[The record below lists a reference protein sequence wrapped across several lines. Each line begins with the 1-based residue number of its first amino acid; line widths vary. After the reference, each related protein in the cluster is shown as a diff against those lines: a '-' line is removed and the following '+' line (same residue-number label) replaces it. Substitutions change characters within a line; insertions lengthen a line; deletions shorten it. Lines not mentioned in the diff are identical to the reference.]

1 MNKLDQNV
9 LERYAEG
16 NENKQY
22 IKDSYQ
28 NLKELL
34 EKFKF
39 HNKSIK
45 VFLQGSY
52 KNDTDINFDSDIDIV
67 VYYEEMFNE
76 NVRHQNDNN
85 EFHKETNLTPTDV
98 DKFNQHFSN
107 SEYTQQEY
115 KQAIKTWI
123 ESNSNDYVVTNGDK
137 TLKCKIK
144 NSKYNFDIVC
154 AIQYRLYTNFDNPD
168 KFDYGNFLRGVE
180 GERVINFPKQTYKN
194 SMEKNKNTGKYK
206 ETVRIIKNIMKRN
219 YDKNLWIP
227 SFALESILYN
237 VSDKSYN
244 IDTKHERVKTVIEEA
259 LSLVNNNWSSLLEPN
274 KILYVKNIKRVDQ
287 NKVLNILNL
296 MNSML

>member
-1 MNKLDQNV
+1 MNRLSQND
-9 LERYAEG
+9 LELYAEG
-16 NENKQY
+16 NKNKQY
-22 IKDSYQ
+22 IMDSYQ

-39 HNKSIK
+39 HDKSIK

-52 KNDTDINFDSDIDIV
+52 LNDTDIDIESDIDIV
-67 VYYEEMFNE
+67 AYYEEMFNE
-76 NVRHQNDNN
+76 NVRHQNDND

-123 ESNSNDYVVTNGDK
+123 ESNSNDYVVDNGDK
-137 TLKCKIK
+137 TLKCKIE
-144 NSKYNFDIVC
+144 NYHFDIVC
-154 AIQYRLYTNFDNPD
+154 AIQYRLYTNFDNPN
-168 KFDYGNFLRGVE
+168 KFDSGNFLRNEE
-180 GERVINFPKQTYKN
+180 GERIINFPKQTYKN

-206 ETVRIIKNIMKRN
+206 ETVRIIKNIMKHN
-219 YDKNLWIP
+219 CDKNLWIP
-227 SFALESILYN
+227 SFVLESILYN
-237 VSDKSYN
+237 VSNKSYN
-244 IDTKHERVKTVIEEA
+244 IDAKRKRVKTVIEEA

-274 KILYVKNIKRVDQ
+274 EVLYVKNIKRVDQ